1 MRACTRVPDWP
12 VKIPLFAR
20 PDFLC
25 VSCLGIESESITI
38 GIFLILIAV
47 ALAGNVILV
56 GAFGL
61 YTQTAWVV
69 TLALIVMASAG
80 LGKCVCQRWDGILI
94 DSDNRISLSRFQ
106 LICWTV
112 LLIGSLACIGIH
124 NFVHGGNV
132 TGALNIDIPPQI
144 WSLLGLP
151 AFTAITAAAIKDA
164 TRKEDTTVGAEATAL
179 AVQKQQGL
187 DATPKTGWP
196 GADKG

>member
-12 VKIPLFAR
+12 VKIPIFAR
-20 PDFLC
+20 ADFLC

-61 YTQTAWVV
+61 YTQTAWIV

-124 NFVHGGNV
+124 NFMQVGDAN
-132 TGALNIDIPPQI
+132 GAINIDIPPQI
-144 WSLLGLP
+144 WPLLGLP
-151 AFTAITAAAIKDA
+151 AFTAVTAAAIRDA
-164 TRKEDTTVGAEATAL
+164 KRSEITTATAK